1 MNTISPEAA
10 GLTAD
15 HLASTTSRSRW
26 PLLGT
31 VAGLT
36 GFVATLITDL
46 HPDIGTKASTPD
58 VVDQLSR
65 TTAHISLVAGYVT
78 VALLVVLAATWRR
91 LVEPRV
97 ASSTAARVVSNG
109 LLISAAALTLGYGWK
124 GAMAVYLPGG
134 LNGKTGGFDREGLY
148 VMYVLNDF
156 GSFIGWLGVTIAA
169 GAIAWMSLR
178 ERTISRWIGVVSL
191 VPVLAVTAFAVGTGL
206 PGFPGVVSPLF
217 MVIAFTG
224 LAFGKSTITR

>member
-1 MNTISPEAA
+1 MSTVHPEAT

-15 HLASTTSRSRW
+15 RLESTTSRGRW
-26 PLLGT
+26 PLVGT
-31 VAGLT
+31 VAGIT
-36 GFVATLITDL
+36 GLVATLFTDI
-46 HPDIGTKASTPD
+46 HVDIGTEQATAD
-58 VVDQLSR
+58 VIGEVSR
-65 TTAHISLVAGYVT
+65 TMAHASLVAGYLT
-78 VALLVVLAATWRR
+78 VALLVVLASTWRR
-91 LVEPRV
+91 HVEPRV

-134 LNGKTGGFDREGLY
+134 LNGETGGFDREALY
-148 VMYVLNDF
+148 VLYVLNDF

-169 GAIAWMSLR
+169 GAIAWMAFR
-178 ERTISRWIGVVSL
+178 ERTVSRWIGVVSL
-191 VPVLAVTAFAVGTGL
+191 VPVLAVTGFAVATGL

-217 MVIAFTG
+217 MVITFTG

>member
-1 MNTISPEAA
+1 MSTIHPEAT
-10 GLTAD
+10 GHTAD
-15 HLASTTSRSRW
+15 RLASSRGRW
-26 PLLGT
+26 PLIGAA
-31 VAGLT
+31 AGIT
-36 GFVATLITDL
+36 GFIATLVTDI
-46 HPDIGTKASTPD
+46 HPADKATIDIVDDVSQGKAH
-58 VVDQLSR
+58 LS
-65 TTAHISLVAGYVT
+65 IIAGYVT
-78 VALLVVLAATWRR
+78 VALLVVLSATWRR
-91 LVEPRV
+91 HVEPRV

-134 LNGKTGGFDREGLY
+134 MDAGAFDKDGLY
-148 VMYVLNDF
+148 VLYLLNDF

-169 GAIAWMSLR
+169 GAFAWMAFR
-178 ERTISRWIGVVSL
+178 ERTVSRWIGVVSL
-191 VPVLAVTAFAVGTGL
+191 VPVLAVTAFTVGTGL

>member
-1 MNTISPEAA
+1 MSTIHPEAP
-10 GLTAD
+10 GL
-15 HLASTTSRSRW
+15 STDRLESSKRSRW
-26 PLLGT
+26 PLIGT
-31 VAGLT
+31 AAGIA
-36 GFVATLITDL
+36 GFVATLVTDI
-46 HPDIGTKASTPD
+46 HPADKATGDI
-58 VVDQLSR
+58 VDQVSR
-65 TTAHISLVAGYVT
+65 TTAHASLIAGYLT

-91 LVEPRV
+91 HVEPRV

-109 LLISAAALTLGYGWK
+109 ILLSAAALTLGYGWK

-134 LNGKTGGFDREGLY
+134 MDEGAFDREGLY

-156 GSFIGWLGVTIAA
+156 GSYIGWLGVTIAA
-169 GAIAWMSLR
+169 GAIAWMAFR
-178 ERTISRWIGVVSL
+178 DRTVSRWIGVVGI
-191 VPVLAVTAFAVGTGL
+191 VPVLAVTAFSVGTGL